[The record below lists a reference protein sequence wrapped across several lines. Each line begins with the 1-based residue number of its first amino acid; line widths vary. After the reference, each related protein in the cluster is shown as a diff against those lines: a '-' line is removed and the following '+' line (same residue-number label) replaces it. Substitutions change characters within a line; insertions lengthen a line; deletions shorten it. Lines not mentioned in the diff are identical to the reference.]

1 MTVQRP
7 DPERD
12 AAEAAAATEQL
23 IDSAA
28 KLSAEDLAGPSLLPG
43 WTRGHVLAHVARN
56 ADALVNLL
64 EWARTGEETPMYPD
78 AATRDRD
85 IEAGAPR
92 PLDEQLADLRDSAAR
107 FASAAAELP
116 PAAWAG
122 QVAMRSGRVVA
133 AAEIPWLRL
142 VEVRLHHVDLD
153 AGHGTDDLPADF
165 ADRGLA
171 AVVDRLAGHE
181 GVAAVRLRDT
191 GSGAVWDL
199 GAAAEPE
206 LTVAGPARAL
216 LGWVSGRT
224 TGDGLDVTPA
234 EHPLPVLP
242 PLL

>member
-1 MTVQRP
+1 VTVQRP

-28 KLSAEDLAGPSLLPG
+28 GLSAEDLAAPSLLPG

-85 IEAGAPR
+85 IEAGAAR
-92 PLDEQLADLRDSAAR
+92 SLEEHLEDLRDSAAR
-107 FASAAAELP
+107 FTAAASGLP
-116 PAAWAG
+116 PAAWAS

-133 AAEIPWLRL
+133 AAEVPWFRL

-153 AGHGTDDLPADF
+153 AGHTVDDLPADF
-165 ADRGLA
+165 ADREL
-171 AVVDRLAGHE
+171 AVVVDGLAGHE

-191 GSGAVWDL
+191 GSGASWDL

-216 LGWVSGRT
+216 LGWVSGRSD
-224 TGDGLDVTPA
+224 GAGLDVTPGGR
-234 EHPLPVLP
+234 PLPVLP